1 MRLRALLLVLCG
13 APLATAAQVP
23 AVADDADGT
32 DTVAAGSA
40 TELDPVR
47 VLGRRPPPD
56 PFAFDNP
63 VEAEGTVFSRS
74 WDEAPSLEE
83 VGMRGG
89 YVQIAINMGIM
100 ATAKAIRRLPG
111 YQNQIVGAE
120 ARPPPLD
127 AEQAERARRLYE
139 GTDTPR

>member
-1 MRLRALLLVLCG
+1 MRRHALLLALCG
-13 APLATAAQVP
+13 APLATMAQAP
-23 AVADDADGT
+23 AVAEDAGGAG
-32 DTVAAGSA
+32 AAAASAA

-47 VLGRRPPPD
+47 VLGQRPPRD

-63 VEAEGTVFSRS
+63 VEAGGTVFSRD

-89 YVQIAINMGIM
+89 YVQIAIGMGIM
-100 ATAKAIRRLPG
+100 ATARAIRRIPG
-111 YQNQIVGAE
+111 YQNQIVGAQ

-139 GTDTPR
+139 GADAPR

>member
-1 MRLRALLLVLCG
+1 MRRHALLLVLCG
-13 APLATAAQVP
+13 APLATAAQAP
-23 AVADDADGT
+23 AAAEDAG
-32 DTVAAGSA
+32 AAAASAA

-47 VLGRRPPPD
+47 VLGQRPPRD

-63 VEAEGTVFSRS
+63 VEAEGTVFSRD

-100 ATAKAIRRLPG
+100 ATARAIRRIPG
-111 YQNQIVGAE
+111 YQNQIVGAQ

-139 GTDTPR
+139 DADAPR

>member
-1 MRLRALLLVLCG
+1 MRRHALLLVLCG
-13 APLATAAQVP
+13 VPLATAAQVP
-23 AVADDADGT
+23 AVAEDAGGAD
-32 DTVAAGSA
+32 AAAASPA

-47 VLGRRPPPD
+47 VLGQRPPRD

-63 VEAEGTVFSRS
+63 VEAEGTVFSRR
-74 WDEAPSLEE
+74 WDEPPSLEE

-89 YVQIAINMGIM
+89 YVQIAIDTAIM
-100 ATAKAIRRLPG
+100 ATAKAIRRIPG
-111 YQNQIVGAE
+111 YRNQIVGAE

-139 GTDTPR
+139 DADAPR